1 VEHSTHGCPLV
12 VGLAEEE
19 ETAAVGP
26 GGPAV
31 AERRRAEMSIVVV
44 NIVNGVR
51 FRDVDE
57 YWRGTGDGRDENR

>member
-1 VEHSTHGCPLV
+1 MGVHWLWVCRKRKRQLQWGR
-12 VGLAEEE
+12 
-19 ETAAVGP
+19 